1 MLSNTLSAI
10 RKSLRGF
17 DKLTLTVEDNGAGCP
32 DDSPR
37 GVGSHLVELLVGKN
51 EFTCVKVPTRPL
63 TPLDGPS
70 LTCSGGKVDK
80 GKCVCPQ
87 GTIMTTAGKNQYVC
101 KAPLLVR

>member
-1 MLSNTLSAI
+1 MEPKPAGPNAF
-10 RKSLRGF
+10 RCVPKPP
-17 DKLTLTVEDNGAGCP
+17 KLTCNGGVVLLGKCVCP
-32 DDSPR
+32 KNTT
-37 GVGSHLVELLVGKN
+37 LKQTGKN

-87 GTIMTTAGKNQYVC
+87 GTMTTAGKNQYVC